1 MKVRIKMIVRNS
13 MFGAVLT
20 AMVVMGASAA
30 HADTILVPKGVNVP
44 LVFDQ
49 TLSSKH
55 AKAGDTVQLHVARD
69 VVVNGHTIIRHGTH
83 VSGGVSGVR
92 HRKNFGVNA
101 KMRLV
106 FDPVKSEYGKHIDL
120 QPRSAGK
127 YTGS

>member
-1 MKVRIKMIVRNS
+1 MVRRNA
-13 MFGAVLT
+13 MLRTALT
-20 AMVVMGASAA
+20 AIVGFVVAA
-30 HADTILVPKGVNVP
+30 VACHADPIEIPKGLDVP

-69 VVVNGHTIIRHGTH
+69 VVVDGNTIIRHGTH
-83 VSGGVSGVR
+83 VSAVVSDVE

-120 QPRSAGK
+120 QPRSA
-127 YTGS
+127 